1 MDIVYYY
8 LDTQKSI
15 VMQVV
20 NTYINIYIYMYVCW
34 LHSKYI
40 I

>member
-20 NTYINIYIYMYVCW
+20 NTYINIYIYICMYVG
-34 LHSKYI
+34 YI
-40 I
+40 VNI